1 VRKAQDSSREFGPAP
16 TAAWTAFRKVMPLQ
30 SDPNAPPQ
38 APGAAGLIT
47 LKFLK
52 DNPAWNFSPLNE
64 PAGPAAAA
72 TAPAK
77 KQQSR
82 R

>member
-1 VRKAQDSSREFGPAP
+1 
-16 TAAWTAFRKVMPLQ
+16 MPLQ

-47 LKFLK
+47 LQFLK
-52 DNPAWNFSPLNE
+52 DNPAWTFFPLNE
-64 PAGPAAAA
+64 PAAAA

-77 KQQSR
+77 KPKGR